1 MDKEIISSNSGEDKN
16 QKNSRWEFNFP
27 KSYYLI
33 AVLSIL
39 GILLGG
45 NAVIKNNQLNNA
57 NNMINSI
64 YSKSFLE
71 LADSVSEI
79 DNCLSKGAV
88 SHSPGYLIELSD
100 KIYVQSYSAM
110 NNLGQLP
117 VNHIEL
123 DNTSKFL
130 SQVGDFTYN
139 LSKKVAEGHQ
149 ITSDEQ
155 KSLAK
160 LSKYASDLADK
171 LYKLEDTMFKNGM
184 TFGEVNAQK
193 VFAEAKN
200 SADMSGGFQSIEEDF
215 QDYPALIYDGPFS
228 DHILRMEALHTRGKD
243 EISKVQAEKKIRE
256 FLPDDKIKKIAYSG
270 STNGTIPS
278 YKYVVHD
285 NDNVRT
291 SIEISKQGG
300 FVIFMLKNRDVK
312 ETRLHIRDAVIK
324 GGEYLTKAG
333 IHSMTESYY
342 EIKDNVITVNYA
354 YKENGIT
361 MYPDLIKLKIA
372 MDNGEMLGF
381 ESKGYLMS
389 HTEERALNPVS
400 ITIEEARSNVS
411 SAVEILSMNM
421 AVIPKNGGKEV
432 LCYEFVT
439 KLNDKKFIIYINA
452 TDGREEQ
459 ILLLMENEN
468 GVLTV

>member
-1 MDKEIISSNSGEDKN
+1 MDKEIISSNSNEDKN
-16 QKNSRWEFNFP
+16 QKNTRWEFNFP

-45 NAVIKNNQLNNA
+45 NAVVKNNQLNQA

-71 LADSVSEI
+71 LADSVAEI

-88 SHSPGYLIELSD
+88 SHSPGYLTELSD

-110 NNLGQLP
+110 NSLGQLP

-139 LSKKVAEGHQ
+139 LSKRVAEGHQ
-149 ITSDEQ
+149 ITADEQ
-155 KSLAK
+155 KSLAQ
-160 LSKYASDLADK
+160 LSGYASDLADK
-171 LYKLEDTMFKNGM
+171 LYKLEDSMFKDGM
-184 TFGEVNAQK
+184 NFGTANSQK
-193 VFAEAKN
+193 AFAKAKN
-200 SADMSGGFQSIEEDF
+200 AVDMGGSFQSIEENF

-228 DHILRMEALHTRGKD
+228 DHILRMEALHTKGKD
-243 EISKVQAEKKIRE
+243 EITRVQAEDKIRE
-256 FLPDDKIKKIAYSG
+256 FIPKDKIKKIAYSG
-270 STNGTIPS
+270 STNGTIPT
-278 YKYVVHD
+278 YKYVVTD
-285 NDNVRT
+285 NDNIRT
-291 SIEISKQGG
+291 SIEISKHGG
-300 FVIFMLKNRDVK
+300 FVVFMLKDRDVK
-312 ETRLHIRDAVIK
+312 EKKLDVKDAVIK
-324 GGEYLTKAG
+324 GGEYLTRAG

-389 HTEERALNPVS
+389 HTEERSLNPVN
-400 ITIEEARSNVS
+400 ITIEEAKNCVS

-421 AVIPKNGGKEV
+421 AVIPKNGSKEV

-452 TDGREEQ
+452 TDGGEEQ
-459 ILLLMENEN
+459 ILMLMESEN